1 MAYEDYLASGGWTSL
16 PPPVQPTGLLST
28 GLTPYQKAMA
38 QMQEYQAAQ
47 DQRLNSLLGT
57 SGGYRPGIFGQRSAS
72 GLLSQLGGITDIR
85 GGGGARSPAEQ
96 ARINAFFDAMTPAEL
111 AEFQQKN
118 ADVINMIL
126 GPKLLMMAYDAITG
140 QNKPTMVESSYTP
153 PAQIVNAM
161 GGMSAYKPNIFTPTV
176 TPVVTVGDLTPTT
189 TPEGSTASNLGAI
202 SIPVPTPNIVVTDL
216 GLLSAP
222 SVASG
227 GGGTVSSGGVSASS
241 GSPMGGIASSGTSG
255 QAAAANAAA
264 AAAAAAGVGTGGV
277 STSSGSPMGG
287 ISSGG
292 GSAASGGTGGGGG
305 GGGCC
310 FIMLEARYGDGT
322 MDAVVRRYRDEK
334 ITDRNKRG
342 YYKLAEVFV
351 PLMRE
356 SRLFKFMVA
365 KTFADP
371 LVSYGKWHYGQNRH
385 GWIFKPVERFW
396 MKIFNVLGND
406 TKFIRENGETV

>member
-1 MAYEDYLASGGWTSL
+1 MANEDYLASGGWTSL

-38 QMQEYQAAQ
+38 QMQEYQAASNPQ
-47 DQRLNSLLGT
+47 LYSLLGT
-57 SGGYRPGIFGQRSAS
+57 SGGYKPGIFSQRSAS

-85 GGGGARSPAEQ
+85 GGGARSPAEQ

-140 QNKPTMVESSYTP
+140 LNKPTMVEGSYTP

-161 GGMSAYKPNIFTPTV
+161 GGMGGYNPSLFSPTV
-176 TPVVTVGDLTPTT
+176 TPVVTVGELSPTT
-189 TPEGSTASNLGAI
+189 APS
-202 SIPVPTPNIVVTDL
+202 
-216 GLLSAP
+216 SAP
-222 SVASG
+222 SG
-227 GGGTVSSGGVSASS
+227 GGGGGVGISGGGAGGGSMGGGGGGGNTGAVSSAVSGGTL
-241 GSPMGGIASSGTSG
+241 GGTMGI
-255 QAAAANAAA
+255 
-264 AAAAAAGVGTGGV
+264 
-277 STSSGSPMGG
+277 STSSLGG
-287 ISSGG
+287 IGSGG
-292 GSAASGGTGGGGG
+292 GDGGGAGSGGGGGGSG

-396 MKIFNVLGND
+396 MKVFNVLGND

>member
-1 MAYEDYLASGGWTSL
+1 MANEDYLASGGWTSL
-16 PPPVQPTGLLST
+16 PSPVQPTGLLST
-28 GLTPYQKAMA
+28 GLTPYQKAIA
-38 QMQEYQAAQ
+38 QMQEYQASSNPQ
-47 DQRLNSLLGT
+47 LYSLLGT
-57 SGGYRPGIFGQRSAS
+57 SGGYKPGIFSQRSAS
-72 GLLSQLGGITDIR
+72 GLLGQLGGITDIR

-96 ARINAFFDAMTPAEL
+96 ARINAFFDAMTPQEL
-111 AEFQQKN
+111 ADFQAQN
-118 ADVINMIL
+118 AKVMNMVL
-126 GPKLLMMAYDAITG
+126 GPTLLKMAYDAITG
-140 QNKPTMVESSYTP
+140 KNEPTMVEGTYTP

-161 GGMSAYKPNIFTPTV
+161 GGMGGYNPSIFTNPVV
-176 TPVVTVGDLTPTT
+176 TPVVTVGELSPTT
-189 TPEGSTASNLGAI
+189 
-202 SIPVPTPNIVVTDL
+202 
-216 GLLSAP
+216 AP
-222 SVASG
+222 SSASSG
-227 GGGTVSSGGVSASS
+227 GGGAGGAGGYGGGTGAGGGGNTGAVSSAVSGGTL
-241 GSPMGGIASSGTSG
+241 GGTMGI
-255 QAAAANAAA
+255 
-264 AAAAAAGVGTGGV
+264 
-277 STSSGSPMGG
+277 STSSLGG
-287 ISSGG
+287 IGSGG
-292 GSAASGGTGGGGG
+292 GDGGGAGSGGGGGGG

-356 SRLFKFMVA
+356 SKLFKFMVA